1 MGALIQPSAT
11 EHNPAPTPKTLCRSG
26 HFFLLHHQDWG
37 MKNSIGCYRVRP
49 FVKAEHSSPDDVAG
63 PLFQRRDEAETYAQS
78 LVRSFE
84 QPMILEK
91 LAPAGCWLPLE
102 TLG

>member
-1 MGALIQPSAT
+1 
-11 EHNPAPTPKTLCRSG
+11 
-26 HFFLLHHQDWG
+26 
-37 MKNSIGCYRVRP
+37 VR
-49 FVKAEHSSPDDVAG
+49 AEHSSPDDVAG

>member
-1 MGALIQPSAT
+1 
-11 EHNPAPTPKTLCRSG
+11 
-26 HFFLLHHQDWG
+26 
-37 MKNSIGCYRVRP
+37 MKDSIGCYRVRP
-49 FVKAEHSSPDDVAG
+49 FVTSEHSSPDQVIG
-63 PLFQRRDEAETYAQS
+63 PLFQCRDEAETYAQS

-91 LAPAGCWLPLE
+91 LAPAGCWLPLT